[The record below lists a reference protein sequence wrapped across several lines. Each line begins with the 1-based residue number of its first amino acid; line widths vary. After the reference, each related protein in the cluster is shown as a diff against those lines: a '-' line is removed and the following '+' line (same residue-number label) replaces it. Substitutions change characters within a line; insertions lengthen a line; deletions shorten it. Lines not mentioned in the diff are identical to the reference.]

1 MRNQPV
7 INISFKT
14 GLLNKTYFFFS
25 IYISTIIV
33 ESLLLLKKQLKGC
46 PRTIV
51 PIDLCCLN
59 QIGQFYHSMISSE
72 YEKIK
77 GQDVQGKVL
86 IANRGEI
93 AIRIMNSC
101 RDLGLDYVVV
111 YTDADKNSEH
121 VQQNIL
127 SGENQN
133 CWQIT
138 SYTDPNDLFAVAD
151 HTDCTAIHP
160 GYGFFSEDFR
170 FARRAATRNRPL
182 TFIGPNWQVIKD
194 LGDKINTKR
203 VANRLGIP
211 TIPGTDSPIYNEME
225 AEEIAQRLMDNQE
238 SHNISNPSIL
248 VKAAAGGGG
257 MGIEEVTEI
266 EQFRRI
272 YRQVQS
278 YAKRQFG
285 DGGVLI
291 EQCLR
296 DYNHLEVQLVCSR
309 HGERVHFGSRNCTIQ
324 STGRQKRVEA
334 APGFDR
340 SCFDYDFDEKEI
352 LDKIVDYSLK
362 LAAHVDY
369 DNVGTWEWIV
379 SRSGQPYLLEVNTRI
394 QVENDVSARISY
406 LNNEHPNLIREQI
419 RLALGEKMGY
429 SQSNVEFKGVA
440 IELRIVAEDTD
451 RGFAPW
457 IGKITKFHFP
467 QHDWSVVY
475 SHVPF
480 DREYMIP
487 SDFDPNLALALV
499 WGKDMN
505 EAKKRAIKF
514 IKQTKIL
521 GKDTNDA
528 TIITNLSYLKEN
540 LSRLLVF

>member
-1 MRNQPV
+1 MVAN
-7 INISFKT
+7 
-14 GLLNKTYFFFS
+14 L
-25 IYISTIIV
+25 
-33 ESLLLLKKQLKGC
+33 E
-46 PRTIV
+46 
-51 PIDLCCLN
+51 
-59 QIGQFYHSMISSE
+59 
-72 YEKIK
+72 
-77 GQDVQGKVL
+77 GKVL

-93 AIRIMNSC
+93 AVRIMNAC

-111 YTDADKNSEH
+111 YTDADKDSEH
-121 VQQNIL
+121 VQRNITTGEGQNA
-127 SGENQN
+127 
-133 CWQIT
+133 WRIT
-138 SYTDPNDLFAVAD
+138 SYTEPNDVFAVAD
-151 HTDCTAIHP
+151 HTGCTAIHP

-170 FARRAATRNRPL
+170 FARRATIRDRSL
-182 TFIGPNWQVIKD
+182 TFIGPNWQVIRD
-194 LGDKINTKR
+194 LGDKINTKK
-203 VANRLGIP
+203 VANELGIP

-225 AEEIAQRLMDNQE
+225 AEEIAARLLAEQREEGID
-238 SHNISNPSIL
+238 NPSIL

-272 YRQVQS
+272 YRQLQN

-309 HGERVHFGSRNCTIQ
+309 HGERIHFGSRNCTIQ

-334 APGFDR
+334 APGFHD
-340 SCFDYDFDEKEI
+340 SCFEYDFDEKKL
-352 LDKIVDYSLK
+352 LDQIVEYSLK
-362 LAAHVDY
+362 LAAHVNY

-419 RLALGEKMGY
+419 RIGLGEKIGY
-429 SQSNVEFKGVA
+429 NQSDVTFKGA
-440 IELRIVAEDTD
+440 SIELRIVAEDTR

-457 IGKITKFHFP
+457 IGTITEFTFP
-467 QHDWSVVY
+467 DYDWSEVY

-480 DREYMIP
+480 DRPYPIP

-499 WGKDMN
+499 WGEDMDDTK
-505 EAKKRAIKF
+505 AKAAQF
-514 IKQTKIL
+514 IDETIIRGQ
-521 GKDTNDA
+521 DSNNNP
-528 TIITNLSYLKEN
+528 IITNLEYLKNN
-540 LSRLLVF
+540 LDRLLAF